1 MTEGAEKEPRKEGI
15 VIKKKAA
22 EAGTEFHEWAAA
34 QLDPSNNKQGKIDGE
49 NKDKIAKWQEV
60 FLASK
65 WPSREVY
72 SVEKAYTVQVPGV
85 SDPITAKMDAVFKG
99 DLEDKNLG
107 SKLTIV
113 DWKTGEMPRG
123 KDKEEKLLQLDIYRL
138 VLSRA
143 LDKDINDIDAC
154 LYYVS
159 AKAGENPQID
169 AEDKSE
175 DEILKTIVTA
185 EGLCARS
192 NDEQEGE

>member
-1 MTEGAEKEPRKEGI
+1 MLRPMPHSS
-15 VIKKKAA
+15 KKAA

-72 SVEKAYTVQVPGV
+72 SVEEEYIVQVPGV

-113 DWKTGEMPRG
+113 DWKTGSVPET
-123 KDKEEKLLQLDIYRL
+123 DDEIDEKLLQLEIYRL

-143 LDKDINDIDAC
+143 LKK
-154 LYYVS
+154 LHRFR
-159 AKAGENPQID
+159 
-169 AEDKSE
+169 EDQN
-175 DEILKTIVTA
+175 
-185 EGLCARS
+185 RR
-192 NDEQEGE
+192 